1 MLKKILPLIT
11 LAGLIWAVPSARA
24 QSEKRKAASKSREE
38 ITQQGAIELWR
49 APDDISRRD
58 LFYGSGG
65 KDHAP
70 HSSYIFVKEDMNGTN
85 PKFHVRDEND
95 VKWRVK
101 LGTEARPEPAASRLL
116 WAAGYSTNEFY
127 FLPELTVKDLPGHLR
142 RGGNLVGPGGTM
154 RNVDMK
160 RLEKNEKK
168 VSIWRWRHNPFFG
181 SREFN
186 GLRVMMALMN
196 NWDLKDDNNEVYEVV
211 NAGKREYIYRVSDL
225 GASFGS
231 SGPSWTSEMAKGN
244 VRSYERSRFIGKVTS
259 DYVDFDFPT
268 RPALKYIF
276 NPPAFISHLRQRW
289 IGRHIPRQ
297 DARWVGNLLAQLSPE
312 QIRDAFRA
320 GGFSPNDVE
329 AYTHVVEGRIRELNG
344 L

>member
-1 MLKKILPLIT
+1 MSKKLQALIT
-11 LAGLIWAVPSARA
+11 LFLFLWVLPRAAGAR
-24 QSEKRKAASKSREE
+24 EKRKTDSGAREE
-38 ITQQGAIELWR
+38 ITQPQTAELWC
-49 APDDISRRD
+49 APNDIRSRN
-58 LFYGSGG
+58 LFYGPGG

-70 HSSYIFVKEDMNGTN
+70 HSSYTFEKEDMNGTN
-85 PKFHVRDEND
+85 PKLHVRDENG
-95 VKWRVK
+95 VKWRIK
-101 LGTEARPEPAASRLL
+101 LGAESHAEPAASRLL

-127 FLPELTVKDLPGHLR
+127 FLPEMTVQGLPAHLH
-142 RGGNLVGPGGTM
+142 RGQKLVGPGGTM

-168 VSIWRWRHNPFFG
+168 VSIWRWRRNPFFG
-181 SREFN
+181 SREYN
-186 GLRVMMALMN
+186 GLRVMMALLN

-231 SGPSWTSEMAKGN
+231 SGPSWTPEMAKGN
-244 VRSYERSRFIGKVTS
+244 LHSYEHSRFIRKVAP

-276 NPPAFISHLRQRW
+276 NPPDLISHLRQRW
-289 IGRHIPRQ
+289 IGRHIPRK
-297 DARWVGNLLAQLSPE
+297 DARWVGSLLGQLSPE

-320 GGFSPNDVE
+320 GGFDSKDVE
-329 AYTHVVEGRIRELNG
+329 AFTQIVEERIRELNG